1 MSVIVVTHLI
11 CAAAYGALAVA
22 LFARRA
28 QGTVG
33 RILGAACLVTVV
45 WALAASGKGLLPY
58 GLVAV
63 AESARNAVW
72 LLFMCSLVTAGSGE
86 RAAPWART
94 ATIWAVALALAAI
107 AIDLVYVV
115 FPTADGTLTHPQI
128 LARIGVAVLGLSL
141 VENYYR
147 NTDADR
153 RWFIIPLSIAIG
165 ASFAF
170 DLFYY
175 VDAFLSQPDRAL
187 GAARPLAD
195 ALTVPLLVVAMARN
209 ANWQTDIRISH
220 KAAFHALT
228 LVSSGIFL
236 VSVALVGALFRR
248 YGGQW
253 GIVLQVT
260 SLFGSAVV
268 LATVMS
274 SETARSGIRIGIL
287 RHFFA
292 YRYDYRVE
300 WLRCIDALTAGSA
313 DLPERVIRAVADSV
327 NSPGGVLFQR
337 HDHVYVPSAYWN
349 AEVPADVREPADGAL
364 VAGFRDGRWIVALR
378 AAADGVE
385 PGQLPAWLG
394 SGNEF
399 WLAVPLPHRREI
411 IGFVVLCLPRAPV
424 NPDWEVYDLLRIVA
438 RQAASY
444 FSEQQAQRALADAQ
458 MLQEYSKR
466 FAFVIH
472 DIKNL
477 SSQLGLILSNA
488 RRHAG
493 NPEFQADVMRTVEN
507 SVARMN
513 KLLSQLKSATAA
525 PPVAAVADAHAILR
539 ELIAAHPQ
547 SDRIDAQCAGSDAVV
562 QMEAEPLRSVLA
574 HLIDNA
580 IEASGTQAPVTV
592 NLGGDDE
599 RITIEVADQGSG
611 MEANFV
617 RDELFRPFRS
627 TKDSGFGIGAFQ
639 TRELVRAAGGQLDVV
654 SRPGAG
660 TTMRIVLRRASHRVS
675 EVSPAA

>member
-1 MSVIVVTHLI
+1 MT
-11 CAAAYGALAVA
+11 
-22 LFARRA
+22 LFARGA
-28 QGTVG
+28 QGNVG
-33 RILGAACLVTVV
+33 KILGAACLATFA
-45 WALAASGKGLLPY
+45 WALAAAGETLLPF
-58 GLVAV
+58 GLVAIG
-63 AESARNAVW
+63 ESVRNAAW
-72 LLFMCSLVTAGSGE
+72 LLFMCSLVTTGSGE
-86 RAAPWART
+86 RAASWTRT
-94 ATIWAVALALAAI
+94 ATICAVALALVAI
-107 AIDLVYVV
+107 AVDLLYVV
-115 FPTADGTLTHPQI
+115 FPPGDGTITHPQI
-128 LARIGVAVLGLSL
+128 LARIAVAVLGLSL

-153 RWFIIPLSIAIG
+153 RWYIIPLSIAVG

-175 VDAFLSQPDRAL
+175 VDVFLSKPDPAL
-187 GAARPLAD
+187 GAARPLAE
-195 ALTVPLLVVAMARN
+195 ALTVPLLAVAMVRN
-209 ANWQTDIRISH
+209 PKWQTDIRISH

-253 GIVLQVT
+253 GIVLQAT

-300 WLRCIDALTAGSA
+300 WLRCIEALSAGDAAV

-337 HDHVYVPSAYWN
+337 RDLAYVPCAYWN
-349 AEVPADVREPADGAL
+349 AEIPADVREPVDGTFA
-364 VAGFRDGRWIVALR
+364 AGFRDGRWIVALR
-378 AAADGVE
+378 AAADGAE
-385 PGQLPAWLG
+385 PAHLPAWAG
-394 SGNEF
+394 SENAF
-399 WLAVPLPHRREI
+399 WLAVPLPHGREI
-411 IGFVVLCLPRAPV
+411 VGFVVLCAPRAPV
-424 NPDWEVYDLLRIVA
+424 SPDWEVYDLLRIVA
-438 RQAASY
+438 RQTASY
-444 FSEQQAQRALADAQ
+444 LSEQQAQRALADAQ

-513 KLLSQLKSATAA
+513 KLLSQLKAATPA
-525 PPVAAVADAHAILR
+525 PPAAAADAGAAAAAADAHAILR
-539 ELIAAHPQ
+539 ELVAAHPH
-547 SDRIDAQCAGSDAVV
+547 SARIDTLCAGDDAVV

-580 IEASGTQAPVTV
+580 VEASGAQGRVTV
-592 NLGGDDE
+592 NLGGDDG
-599 RITIEVADQGSG
+599 RITIEVADQGKG
-611 MEANFV
+611 MEASFV

-660 TTMRIVLRRASHRVS
+660 TTMRIVLKRGSHHIS